1 MTQEKNCVHCLSYVD
16 CRDRINGMRKIKK
29 NHGSNKR
36 EDIRTRI
43 AVMANLAETCGKWED
58 AQ

>member
-1 MTQEKNCVHCLSYVD
+1 MTDKNCVNCSKYVD
-16 CRDRINGMRKIKK
+16 CKTRIAGMRKIKK

-43 AVMANLAETCGKWED
+43 AVMANLAETCGKWEEE
-58 AQ
+58 